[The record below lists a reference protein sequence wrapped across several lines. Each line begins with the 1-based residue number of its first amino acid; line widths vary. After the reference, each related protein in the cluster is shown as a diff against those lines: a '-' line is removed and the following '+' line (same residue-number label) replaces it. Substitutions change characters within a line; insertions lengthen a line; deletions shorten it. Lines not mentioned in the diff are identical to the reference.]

1 MKKKEN
7 IFIRILIFAWDHP
20 CWFLG
25 FSCWGGMVPLAIF
38 DGLLGWDLPDWFISF
53 VIILGF
59 VFMGLG
65 QKYETGEYEKK
76 KKGPGV
82 F

>member
-1 MKKKEN
+1 M
-7 IFIRILIFAWDHP
+7 A
-20 CWFLG
+20 
-25 FSCWGGMVPLAIF
+25 PLAIF